1 MKSFKTYLKEFAPT
15 STSDI
20 IFVGSPDAVE
30 DAQTLMIPMA
40 SSMFNRIFPDTIRT
54 TVFHALGAE
63 DLEGLKKIEGKKKS
77 VSAFFKMLASE
88 MESGIASDGGVVAE
102 LEGDIIVSN
111 HSDINTAVDNTGR
124 RWAPMDYL
132 MHSERKSPQMK
143 SVFKD
148 LDKLIVSLI
157 AKHTSFNRKT
167 PYVYWARMKSEIN
180 DNKKLS
186 LLIKDY
192 YDGIETVFKKHKTI
206 IGKALYGYATT
217 NKLTDQAW
225 DEQVVNNIKIKK
237 LHYLPKEE
245 EVEDEEQQ
253 ENIDAFVEKY
263 KIPAKAWSYS
273 SELEIYTRQ
282 VVAKEIGRKI

>member
-1 MKSFKTYLKEFAPT
+1 MKSFKGYLTEYAPT

-63 DLEGLKKIEGKKKS
+63 NLEGLKKIEGKKKS

-102 LEGDIIVSN
+102 LDGDIIVS
-111 HSDINTAVDNTGR
+111 SQTDINTAVDNTGR

-148 LDKLIVSLI
+148 LDKLIASLI

-217 NKLTDQAW
+217 NRLTDQAW

-237 LHYLPKEE
+237 IHILPDELDD
-245 EVEDEEQQ
+245 EDMDD
-253 ENIDAFVEKY
+253 IKTFVETH
-263 KIPAKAWSYS
+263 KIPIKSWDS
-273 SELEIYTRQ
+273 SSALQTHIAGITR
-282 VVAKEIGRKI
+282 K

>member
-1 MKSFKTYLKEFAPT
+1 
-15 STSDI
+15 
-20 IFVGSPDAVE
+20 VE
-30 DAQTLMIPMA
+30 NAQTLMIPMA
-40 SSMFNRIFPDTIRT
+40 SSMFKRIFPDTIRT

-63 DLEGLKKIEGKKKS
+63 NLEGLKKIEGKKKS
-77 VSAFFKMLASE
+77 VSAFLKMLASE

-102 LEGDIIVSN
+102 LEGDIIVSS
-111 HSDINTAVDNTGR
+111 HTDINTAVDNTGR

-132 MHSERKSPQMK
+132 MMSELKSPKIK

-157 AKHTSFNRKT
+157 AKHTAFNRKT

-192 YDGIETVFKKHKTI
+192 YDGIETVFKKHSAI

-217 NKLTDQAW
+217 NKLSDQAW

-237 LHYLPKEE
+237 IHILPDELDD
-245 EVEDEEQQ
+245 EDMDDIKTFAETHR
-253 ENIDAFVEKY
+253 
-263 KIPAKAWSYS
+263 IPSKSWDDS
-273 SELEIYTRQ
+273 SALQTHIAGITR
-282 VVAKEIGRKI
+282 K